1 MNLVKIPEGLPLVSQ
16 RCHFCASVNMSVHS
30 GDAPCF
36 QCRDT
41 VNDDSQAMC
50 CDQWTH
56 INCVNIT
63 EEAYELHQSMLGLPW
78 MCSCCKLALKAHM
91 KDMELLKAE
100 NLTLRL
106 QVSELKETCNALNYL
121 QVDLQKVQ
129 DDLNFLTQ
137 EENSTTSVMT
147 QAHPSVYPFTLIRT
161 AS

>member
-50 CDQWTH
+50 CDICDQWAH

-78 MCSCCKLALKAHM
+78 MCSCCKFALKAHM

-100 NLTLRL
+100 NLTL

-121 QVDLQKVQ
+121 QVDLQKVKN
-129 DDLNFLTQ
+129 DLTYDA
-137 EENSTTSVMT
+137 VMT